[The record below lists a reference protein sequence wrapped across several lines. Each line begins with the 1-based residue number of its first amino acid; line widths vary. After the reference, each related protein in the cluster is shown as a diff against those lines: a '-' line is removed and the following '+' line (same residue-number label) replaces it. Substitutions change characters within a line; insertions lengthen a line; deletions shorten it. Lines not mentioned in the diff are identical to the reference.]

1 MIVILLFNI
10 FSTSS
15 FVINSHQATAE
26 GKFIFFVYQKQSQQ
40 NLNHHQ
46 ITFHG

>member
-15 FVINSHQATAE
+15 FVINSNQATAE
-26 GKFIFFVYQKQSQQ
+26 GKCIFFVYQKQSQQ
-40 NLNHHQ
+40 KLNHHQ

>member
-15 FVINSHQATAE
+15 FVINSNQATAE
-26 GKFIFFVYQKQSQQ
+26 VKRIFLSII
-40 NLNHHQ
+40 NNHNK
-46 ITFHG
+46 T